1 MPPQAATPGG
11 LARLVADLD
20 VGSDGSRVPR
30 APGAAAPQALG
41 PVRLFPANPAR
52 SAAGAASAPAAPA
65 PAPAPQG
72 TLMQEPAAAL
82 LRLSLLAC
90 NASPC
95 ELAGA
100 LSLVTRQPGGSLC
113 TGLH

>member
-41 PVRLFPANPAR
+41 PVRLFPVNPAR
-52 SAAGAASAPAAPA
+52 NAAGAASAPAAPA
-65 PAPAPQG
+65 LAPAPQG
-72 TLMQEPAAAL
+72 TLMQEPAAFL
-82 LRLSLLAC
+82 LRLSLWILTLHPV
-90 NASPC
+90 N
-95 ELAGA
+95 L
-100 LSLVTRQPGGSLC
+100 LV
-113 TGLH
+113 H